1 MTTKK
6 KKKNP
11 NPKKLN
17 LLLLQEQPPPPP
29 LNFSA
34 RTKAAHSPPW
44 FPFAFNLSASL
55 PHSRPTHTPD
65 QGLSPSIFPSNRRHH
80 PFPFLPAGLSPSHS
94 CYIASH
100 LVASINSRR
109 PHLEKPTPVAAPP
122 TPIQL
127 QQAPQQ
133 QQCLLITAALSPAPP
148 PSGGSSSS
156 SSNPQPGLS
165 QPTPPL
171 PSGSTDRPISI
182 NAGSTRSH
190 GSKPPRRLLQPAPTD
205 QQLHG
210 PATGHLKK
218 KKPDLQ

>member
-1 MTTKK
+1 MTAPPHEATQSSSSR
-6 KKKNP
+6 P
-11 NPKKLN
+11 GCSA
-17 LLLLQEQPPPPP
+17 QQPPQRLPSS
-29 LNFSA
+29 SA
-34 RTKAAHSPPW
+34 
-44 FPFAFNLSASL
+44 
-55 PHSRPTHTPD
+55 PTHTRLC
-65 QGLSPSIFPSNRRHH
+65 QQT
-80 PFPFLPAGLSPSHS
+80 HS
-94 CYIASH
+94 CS
-100 LVASINSRR
+100 LRPGNTSFSSSQWQFVSINSRR

-156 SSNPQPGLS
+156 SNPQPGLS

-190 GSKPPRRLLQPAPTD
+190 GSKPPCRLLQPAPTD